1 MTYLMRFLLLFLAL
15 FVVAPAAADDD
26 DDDGD
31 QSSGRVLNV
40 DCDRGQT
47 ITRALERAQRGDT
60 ILVRGTCKET
70 VTIMT
75 DKLTLAG
82 KAGAVIDGEGAPE
95 NVVTID
101 GARDVTLRDLVLQ
114 NGDGGLV
121 IQRQASAT
129 LEGVTAQGNADD
141 GIEVGQTASAIITN
155 CKAENNG
162 DEGFLAAINSS
173 VVFLGGA
180 IVSTGNGGLGVQASN
195 SSSLF
200 IFGTAVEAT
209 GNAQDGLGVFSSSL
223 FVSDSSSLTLKDNGG
238 RGLTLAGNSEG
249 NLRGT
254 TTISGNGSEG
264 ILIFTSSNAALD
276 GSILIE
282 GNGFDDPLGIG
293 GLHVNRVSNA
303 RLLGDIEI
311 RGNADFGLSIVQNS
325 YTFMGAGRLVI
336 EDSTS
341 HGVLVFEGSHLEIRP
356 LFGPVDVQIRR
367 NGEDGI
373 LLGDRSGTRLAEG
386 VAISDHPRNGIS
398 CRRGSTVVVD
408 DITIVGNSEDGAEV
422 DDCLLQAEDTRIQG
436 SSAGITAS
444 FGSRLTLLRNSISG
458 GLVCDDTVLSRG
470 DALCP

>member
-1 MTYLMRFLLLFLAL
+1 MMNLMRVPLLFLAF

-31 QSSGRVLNV
+31 RSSGRVLKV

-47 ITRALERAQRGDT
+47 ITRALERAQEGDT
-60 ILVRGTCKET
+60 ILIRGTCRET

-95 NVVTID
+95 NVITID
-101 GARDVTLRDLVLQ
+101 GARDVTLRDVVLQ

-121 IQRQASAT
+121 IQRQASAR

-141 GIEVGQTASAIITN
+141 GIEVAQTASAVITN
-155 CKAENNG
+155 CKAQNNG
-162 DEGFLAAINSS
+162 DEGFLTTINSS
-173 VVFLGGA
+173 VVFLGGT
-180 IVSTGNGGLGVQASN
+180 IVSSGNGGVGVQATD

-209 GNAQDGLGVFSSSL
+209 ENAQDGLGAFSSSL

-238 RGLTLAGNSEG
+238 RGLNLAGNSEG

-325 YTFMGAGRLVI
+325 YVFMGSGRLVI

-356 LFGPVDVQIRR
+356 LTGPVEAQIRR
-367 NGEDGI
+367 NGLDGI
-373 LLGDRSGTRLAEG
+373 RLEHRGGARLMEG
-386 VAISDHPRNGIS
+386 VAIANNERNGIR
-398 CRRGSTVVVD
+398 CRRSSSVVAGDIIIEGNGDDGVD
-408 DITIVGNSEDGAEV
+408 L
-422 DDCLLQAEDTRIQG
+422 DDCLFDAEDSRIQG
-436 SSAGITAS
+436 PNGGITAS
-444 FGSRLTLLRNSISG
+444 FGSRLTLFRNVISG
-458 GLVCDDTVLSRG
+458 DPVCDSTVLSRG
-470 DALCP
+470 DSLCR